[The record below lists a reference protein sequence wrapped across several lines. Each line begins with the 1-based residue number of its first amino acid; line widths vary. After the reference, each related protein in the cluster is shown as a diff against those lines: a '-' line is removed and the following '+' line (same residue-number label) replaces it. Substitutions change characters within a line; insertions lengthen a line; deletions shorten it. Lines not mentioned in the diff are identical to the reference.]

1 MASHQLA
8 MFSLNRLAWRNI
20 FGSPFSDPPS
30 ELIQDNFNK
39 SYRSHCSHRA
49 VPLCTMDPAT
59 QLRHQRSG
67 PITAALTRGSSTRQ
81 QATLVL
87 SGANAD
93 ASQYFSIE
101 TRLELKARLTKL
113 QFQLHQLLVQA
124 KLAWMRCFA
133 EPRTSATHAAALQM
147 VQLGEG
153 LTASLSRAFDLAAGT
168 ATAPLSAYQALVK
181 RVESEVA
188 AFQNLVTSVAHGSY
202 PHPDDQTDED
212 EEDACKEEE
221 SSEKDAQNKPMTY
234 LNRP

>member
-1 MASHQLA
+1 
-8 MFSLNRLAWRNI
+8 
-20 FGSPFSDPPS
+20 
-30 ELIQDNFNK
+30 
-39 SYRSHCSHRA
+39 
-49 VPLCTMDPAT
+49 
-59 QLRHQRSG
+59 
-67 PITAALTRGSSTRQ
+67 
-81 QATLVL
+81 
-87 SGANAD
+87 
-93 ASQYFSIE
+93 
-101 TRLELKARLTKL
+101 
-113 QFQLHQLLVQA
+113 
-124 KLAWMRCFA
+124 
-133 EPRTSATHAAALQM
+133 M

-234 LNRP
+234 ESLHERRSACPCRPTAST